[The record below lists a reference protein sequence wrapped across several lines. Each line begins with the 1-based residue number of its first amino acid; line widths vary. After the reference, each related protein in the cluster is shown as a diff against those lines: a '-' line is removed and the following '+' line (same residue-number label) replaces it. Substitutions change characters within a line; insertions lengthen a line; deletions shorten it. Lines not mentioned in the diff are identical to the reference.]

1 MDYMNAS
8 VLGTLPC
15 HCTVAGA
22 EGRAGVGHRHLL
34 RCTIDCREL
43 TNSDLDLISFELDLI
58 NCDLD
63 LINCDFDQVNVYWN
77 IWREVLMHL
86 TLGG

>member
-43 TNSDLDLISFELDLI
+43 TNSDLDLIRFDLDLI

-63 LINCDFDQVNVYWN
+63 QMNVCWN